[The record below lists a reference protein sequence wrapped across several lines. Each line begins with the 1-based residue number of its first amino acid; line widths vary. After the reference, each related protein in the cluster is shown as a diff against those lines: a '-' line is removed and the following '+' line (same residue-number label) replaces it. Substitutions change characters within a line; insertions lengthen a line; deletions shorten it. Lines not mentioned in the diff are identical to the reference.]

1 MSRRANPTL
10 VGTFVVAAVMVAIV
24 ALLLLGGGALFHR
37 THTFVLF
44 VDGDV
49 NGLAVGAPVKFQG
62 VRIGSVSSIQ
72 LRITSLGATAIMP
85 IIIVLDESLIS
96 SLNDT
101 RYSFEPERFRRS
113 IENGLRARVE
123 AESFVTG
130 QRYVSL
136 ILAPDSPVKLVGL
149 MPELDEIPTLPSTTM
164 EIERLFDRLKN
175 VPVDVLVDDLIQTS
189 RAIRELV
196 SSPEA
201 KAIPGAVGRSLQSI
215 DEMVR
220 TLQASVQ
227 HTDEVAAELRR
238 TLVAAQALMDPNAPL
253 IAQLQATLEE
263 FGAAARSLRSLAEL
277 IERDPGSLLRGKEI
291 PSKP

>member
-10 VGTFVVAAVMVAIV
+10 VGTFVVAAVLVALGS
-24 ALLLLGGGALFHR
+24 LLLLGGSALFHR
-37 THTFVLF
+37 THEFVLF
-44 VDGDV
+44 VEGDV

-62 VRIGSVSSIQ
+62 LRIGSVSSIQ

-96 SLNDT
+96 RLNDT

-113 IENGLRARVE
+113 IENGLRARIE

-130 QRYVSL
+130 QRYVAL
-136 ILAPDSPVKLVGL
+136 LLAPDTPVKLVGL
-149 MPELDEIPTLPSTTM
+149 MPELDEIPTLPSTSM
-164 EIERLFDRLKN
+164 ELERLFEQVKN
-175 VPVDVLVDDLIQTS
+175 VRFDLLVDDLTQTS

-196 SSPEA
+196 SSPEI
-201 KAIPGAVGRSLQSI
+201 KAIPGAVGRSLSTI
-215 DEMVR
+215 DAMVR

-227 HTDEVAAELRR
+227 HTDELQAELER

-253 IAQLQATLEE
+253 LVQLQTTLQE
-263 FGAAARSLRSLAEL
+263 FGNTARSLRSLAEMV
-277 IERDPGSLLRGKEI
+277 ERDPGVLLRGKETS
-291 PSKP
+291 SKP

>member
-10 VGTFVVAAVMVAIV
+10 VGTFVVAAVLVAIGS
-24 ALLLLGGGALFHR
+24 LLLLGGGALFHR
-37 THTFVLF
+37 THTFVVF
-44 VDGDV
+44 VEGDV

-96 SLNDT
+96 KLNGT
-101 RYSFEPERFRRS
+101 RYSFEPERFKHS
-113 IENGLRARVE
+113 IENGLRARIE

-136 ILAPDSPVKLVGL
+136 LLAPDSPVKLVGL

-164 EIERLFDRLKN
+164 EIERLFDQVKN
-175 VPVDVLVDDLIQTS
+175 TRIDVLVDDLIQTS
-189 RAIRELV
+189 RALRELV

-201 KAIPGAVGRSLQSI
+201 KAIPGAVGRSLESI

-220 TLQASVQ
+220 TLRASVQ
-227 HTDEVAAELRR
+227 HTDEVAAELSR
-238 TLVAAQALMDPNAPL
+238 TLVAAQALMDPDAPL
-253 IAQLQATLEE
+253 VVQLQTTLQE
-263 FGAAARSLRSLAEL
+263 FGNTARSLRSLAEM
-277 IERDPGSLLRGKEI
+277 IERDPGVLLRGKEM